1 MRAHV
6 LPRTKGFLC
15 NRTTVYKMR
24 AHVLPRTKGFL
35 CNRTTAYKMRA
46 HVLPRDM
53 GVGGEGGGEPQ
64 KGPPQDKKGHP
75 SKKFKKC
82 AITVFRG
89 LGGMVPREKFNYGAP
104 YYNLNASQQ
113 GHIYDFLFFGRGG

>member
-1 MRAHV
+1 
-6 LPRTKGFLC
+6 
-15 NRTTVYKMR
+15 MR

-53 GVGGEGGGEPQ
+53 GVGGGGRASKRPPSGQ
-64 KGPPQDKKGHP
+64 KRPPLQ
-75 SKKFKKC
+75 KFKKC

-89 LGGMVPREKFNYGAP
+89 LGGMVPRENFNNGAP
-104 YYNLNASQQ
+104 YYNLNASQL
-113 GHIYDFLFFGRGG
+113 GHIYDFIFFWEGG